1 MNFSAF
7 LARCIES
14 GLDDHYENRCK
25 YPGYD
30 IPEGLEKYLQPG
42 YKKDCRVMVAAQYIL
57 LAGRAIFEAFVKKP
71 TKGSNSEKWGLE
83 KWKLWASK
91 FKEIAR
97 EYDREYEGED
107 KRALAAITTKAYEE
121 MVSFYPELFRA
132 PNGKALLK

>member
-25 YPGYD
+25 YPGND
-30 IPEGLEKYLQPG
+30 IPEGLEKRLQPG

-57 LAGRAIFEAFVKKP
+57 LAGRAVFEDFVQKP
-71 TKGSNSEKWGLE
+71 TKGSDAEKWGVD
-83 KWKLWASK
+83 KWKLWANK

-97 EYDREYEGED
+97 EYEGED
-107 KRALAAITTKAYEE
+107 EPALASTTKMAYEE

-132 PNGKALLK
+132 PDCAVLPK